1 MGSRPVLM
9 AMAGATCIA
18 FSAIL
23 VRLADVP
30 PSTAAFFRCV
40 YALPPLALLAWWER
54 HRFGPLAHRALWL
67 SLVAGVFFMGDLV
80 FWHHAIAA
88 VGAGLATVLGNVQVV
103 IVPLAAWA
111 FLRERP
117 AGRTLAAVPIVLF
130 GVVLIS
136 GVVGAGAYGSSPA
149 LGVLFGVLTAITY
162 TGFLLILRAGSSDLR
177 RPAGPLYY
185 ATLSAALV
193 TLPVGAGL
201 GELELT
207 PTWPEHGWLVLLALT
222 SQVVGWLLIAAALP
236 RLPAALTSVTLTLQP
251 ALSVIFGVL
260 LLDEEPSAVQ
270 LAGVAVIIGGVVLA
284 TAGRR
289 RRPYT
294 EPEELRDVA
303 QPGSA
308 PALGAGGRRFE
319 SGRPD

>member
-1 MGSRPVLM
+1 M
-9 AMAGATCIA
+9 ATAGAVCIA

-30 PSTAAFFRCV
+30 PSTAAFYRCA
-40 YALPPLALLAWWER
+40 YALPPLALLALVER
-54 HRFGPLAHRALWL
+54 RRFGPLGRRALWL
-67 SLVAGVFFMGDLV
+67 SLVAGVLFMADLV
-80 FWHHAIAA
+80 LWHHAIAA

-103 IVPLAAWA
+103 LVPLAAW
-111 FLRERP
+111 LLLGERP
-117 AGRTLAAVPIVLF
+117 AARTIGAVPVVLV

-136 GVVGAGAYGSSPA
+136 GVIGAGAYGSNPP
-149 LGVLFGVLTAITY
+149 LGVLFGVLTAIAY
-162 TGFLLILRAGSSDLR
+162 AAFLLVLRAGSGDLR
-177 RPAGPLYY
+177 RPGGPLFY
-185 ATLSAALV
+185 ATLASALA

-201 GELELT
+201 DELELA
-207 PTWPEHGWLVLLALT
+207 PSWPEHGWLIVLALT
-222 SQVVGWLLIAAALP
+222 SQVLGWLLIAAALP

-251 ALSVIFGVL
+251 ALSVVFAVV
-260 LLDEEPSAVQ
+260 LLDEAPSAVQ
-270 LAGVAVIIGGVVLA
+270 LAGVAVIIAGVVLA

-289 RRPYT
+289 RAPYT
-294 EPEELRDVA
+294 EPTLRDVA